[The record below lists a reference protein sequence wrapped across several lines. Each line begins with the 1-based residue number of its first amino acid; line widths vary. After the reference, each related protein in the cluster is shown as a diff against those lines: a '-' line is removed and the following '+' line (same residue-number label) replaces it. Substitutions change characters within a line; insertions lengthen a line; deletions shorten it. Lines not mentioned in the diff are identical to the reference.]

1 VNSKNWFGTIIT
13 KTLEKVEPTR
23 ASGPKEE
30 IKHKNNNGLELELSS
45 TPMEQG
51 IKVKLKMANSMD
63 WEEWLTQMEIS
74 IKASG
79 KTEWLMDLELFVIL
93 KAASMRV
100 NGMKISST
108 EKVLNTGIIIRSNM
122 RVILSKEK
130 KLVKVNSNVKEV
142 HTQEILLM
150 VNSMEKGH
158 IILLIQER
166 FIRVVLFRINLMEKE
181 RWLGLIKAN
190 TSENLKM
197 EWCKERVRENIK
209 MEISIMA
216 SGLMINQMVLEKCS
230 TQKLKQMLRAFGKT
244 ES

>member
-30 IKHKNNNGLELELSS
+30 IKHKNNNGLELEQSS

-74 IKASG
+74 IKDSG
-79 KTEWLMDLELFVIL
+79 KTEWLMVLELFVIL
-93 KAASMRV
+93 KAVSMRA

-130 KLVKVNSNVKEV
+130 KLVKANSNVKEV
-142 HTQEILLM
+142 HTQGILLM

-158 IILLIQER
+158 IILLIQEK
-166 FIRVVLFRINLMEKE
+166 FIRVVLFRINHMEKE

-216 SGLMINQMVLEKCS
+216 SGLMINQTVLEKCS
-230 TQKLKQMLRAFGKT
+230 MQKLKQMLRAFGKT